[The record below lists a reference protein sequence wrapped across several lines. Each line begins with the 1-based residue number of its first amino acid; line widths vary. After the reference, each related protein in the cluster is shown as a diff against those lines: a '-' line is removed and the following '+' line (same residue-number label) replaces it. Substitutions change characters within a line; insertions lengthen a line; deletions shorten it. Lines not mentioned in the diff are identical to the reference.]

1 MLSFTLENCCA
12 RPSGRE
18 ASVAVRAVRRG
29 RRRGSAGGHCAGMG
43 RCKLAGVLSPRGGS
57 SKSVCSG
64 FAKRVLAVQSDDRD
78 PVCSARRLPVH
89 LQQSL
94 HLSDRM
100 LHRLGS
106 GGVCCFPRLLSRCRQ
121 LDSRRRSLA
130 QLIQQYS
137 LGESRSLL
145 HLSYATERLP
155 EAPRDSR
162 EGVQGPREPQ
172 FNWKELERAEH
183 RVSKTLRKDW
193 AKEELQTSRS
203 IVGKCGE

>member
-1 MLSFTLENCCA
+1 M
-12 RPSGRE
+12 
-18 ASVAVRAVRRG
+18 AVRAVRRG
-29 RRRGSAGGHCAGMG
+29 ERRGSNGGHCAGMG
-43 RCKLAGVLSPRGGS
+43 RCRLDGALSPGGGS
-57 SKSVCSG
+57 SESVCSG
-64 FAKRVLAVQSDDRD
+64 VAKRVLAVQPDDLD
-78 PVCSARRLPVH
+78 LVCSACWLPVH

-94 HLSDRM
+94 HLSDRV
-100 LHRLGS
+100 LHRLCS

-155 EAPRDSR
+155 EAPWDSR

-172 FNWKELERAEH
+172 FNWKELECAEH
-183 RVSKTLRKDW
+183 RVTKTLRKDW
-193 AKEELQTSRS
+193 VKEQLQTSRS
-203 IVGKCGE
+203 IVVEHGE